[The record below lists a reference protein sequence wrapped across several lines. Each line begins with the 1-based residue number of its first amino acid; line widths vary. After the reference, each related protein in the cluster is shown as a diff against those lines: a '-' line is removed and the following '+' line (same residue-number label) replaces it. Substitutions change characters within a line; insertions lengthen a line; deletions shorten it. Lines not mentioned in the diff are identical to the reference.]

1 MMTMSRPRCTAPGCG
16 LPQRNG
22 LLCGDCTTGLGTD
35 LHAVAPVWA
44 DLLITITR
52 QDCLGAPTS
61 GSSARPLPWN
71 ERASHASRLL
81 VGAVAALDGLA
92 GPSAVCEVANHRCAA
107 QRGAQGAKPD
117 PAPLARWL
125 WCQIPELVLRP
136 GVGGMAADLDGAL
149 RRARA
154 ACDLPEYDRRFPV
167 GPCPQPGPRTGYCEG
182 TVVAL
187 IPTRESEPAVMHC
200 SACDRTWTSEQFL
213 RAGRMIHSRMRT
225 LGLVTERLSARPTLI
240 SRDTLRRLSGRAQ
253 SVITKHCEPVLTDPL
268 SRTPLY
274 DAEQAMATLSQV
286 PVRARI
292 SSASA

>member
-1 MMTMSRPRCTAPGCG
+1 MTTMPRPRCTAPGCG

-22 LLCGDCTTGLGTD
+22 LLCGDCTAGLGTD

-44 DLLITITR
+44 DLLITRTR
-52 QDCLGAPTS
+52 QDHLGDPSA

-71 ERASHASRLL
+71 EQASHASRLL
-81 VGAVAALDGLA
+81 VGAVAALDALA

-107 QRGAQGAKPD
+107 QRRSEGQNPD

-125 WCQIPELVLRP
+125 WCQVPDLVLRS
-136 GVGGMAADLDGAL
+136 GVGRLAADLDAAL
-149 RRARA
+149 ERARR

-167 GPCPQPGPRTGYCEG
+167 GPCPQPGPRTGYCDG

-200 SACDRTWTSEQFL
+200 SACDRIWTSDQFM
-213 RAGRMIHSRMRT
+213 RAGRMIHSRMRQ
-225 LGLVTERLSARPTLI
+225 LGMVTERLTARPTLI

-253 SVITKHCEPVLTDPL
+253 SVITKHCEPVLTDPT

-274 DAEQAMATLSQV
+274 DAERAMATLATVST
-286 PVRARI
+286 RARTARR
-292 SSASA
+292 SA

>member
-1 MMTMSRPRCTAPGCG
+1 MTMSRPSCSAPGCG

-22 LLCGDCTTGLGTD
+22 LLCRDCTDGLGVD
-35 LHAVAPVWA
+35 LHAVGPVWV
-44 DLLITITR
+44 DLVITRTR
-52 QDCLGAPTS
+52 QDHLGDPTS

-71 ERASHASRLL
+71 EQASGAARVLIQ
-81 VGAVAALDGLA
+81 AVAALDALA
-92 GPSAVCEVANHRCAA
+92 GPRPVCELANHRCAA
-107 QRGAQGAKPD
+107 QRRSQGANPD

-125 WCQIPELVLRP
+125 WCQVPELVLRS
-136 GVGGMAADLDGAL
+136 GVGRRAAGLDAAL
-149 RRARA
+149 RRARS

-213 RAGRMIHSRMRT
+213 RAGRMIHARMRT
-225 LGLVTERLSARPTLI
+225 LGLVTERLTARPTLI

-274 DAEQAMATLSQV
+274 DAERAMATLATV
-286 PVRARI
+286 GTRARTAQR
-292 SSASA
+292 SA